1 VFTDPLPSVRRPVV
15 ARVGSRGNVF
25 TESLPSNGCI
35 RHNTKVPVRI
45 MFGNVF
51 YKAAV
56 VGSQTGK
63 IECGRCCAE
72 VLGEVMRN
80 WECYTVY
87 HKNIR
92 LSSRDIVTI
101 WRQLTS

>member
-1 VFTDPLPSVRRPVV
+1 M
-15 ARVGSRGNVF
+15 
-25 TESLPSNGCI
+25 I
-35 RHNTKVPVRI
+35 
-45 MFGNVF
+45 GNVF
-51 YKAAV
+51 YIEAV

-63 IECGRCCAE
+63 IEGGRCCAE
-72 VLGEVMRN
+72 VLGEVMRK

-92 LSSRDIVTI
+92 LLSHDIMTI